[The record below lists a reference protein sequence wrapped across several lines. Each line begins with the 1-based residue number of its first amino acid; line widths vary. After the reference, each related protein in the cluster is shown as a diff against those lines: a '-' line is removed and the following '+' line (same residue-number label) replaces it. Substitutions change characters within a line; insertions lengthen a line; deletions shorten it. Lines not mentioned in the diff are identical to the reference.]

1 MKKLILVLF
10 AFATANLTAQVAKS
24 RYIKVDEGKE
34 EQVYEA
40 IKAKT
45 QKYNQSAEKGAHYT
59 FYIETGPR
67 AGQLFRAR
75 IEQDMAAFDQNGDPE
90 EYKMWNE
97 TVAPHVTNDLFQVW
111 NYNKNVSHE
120 MTDLCEKPLRKVIL
134 YNIDPAKA
142 NDFWTFRK
150 RVYDAIVKSDAQI
163 DMGVWTVFAG
173 NRGLNVLVGFAHE
186 NHAEMDMDGSEE
198 WSKVVT
204 SYNEM
209 NGEDQFKTDNAKLR
223 ESMAAWGNSTQI
235 WTFLPE
241 LSSPCVTP

>member
-40 IKAKT
+40 MKAKT

-120 MTDLCEKPLRKVIL
+120 MTDLCKKPMRQVIL
-134 YNIDPAKA
+134 YNIDPAKS

-163 DMGVWTVFAG
+163 DMGVWTVFAEI
-173 NRGLNVLVGFAHE
+173 V
-186 NHAEMDMDGSEE
+186 D
-198 WSKVVT
+198 
-204 SYNEM
+204 
-209 NGEDQFKTDNAKLR
+209 
-223 ESMAAWGNSTQI
+223 
-235 WTFLPE
+235 
-241 LSSPCVTP
+241 